1 MLFSPRLS
9 IAFCLNFIEKEMCF
23 CSLSA
28 VPFFPFPGFC
38 HIYLNEKEFP
48 RGYQFDTDEMNFT
61 TSGLCFAGLI
71 SMIDPPR
78 ATVPDAVMKCRTAG
92 IRVCSH
98 CPHSLNIEKYACI
111 FFSNR
116 EFCKRL
122 HFHFV
127 NSCIFLSCNGFFC
140 LWISGYNGDWG
151 PSHHSKGNSS

>member
-1 MLFSPRLS
+1 M
-9 IAFCLNFIEKEMCF
+9 
-23 CSLSA
+23 
-28 VPFFPFPGFC
+28 
-38 HIYLNEKEFP
+38 NEKEFP

-61 TSGLCFAGLI
+61 TSELCFAGLI

-116 EFCKRL
+116 EVCKRL

-127 NSCIFLSCNGFFC
+127 SLCIFLSCNCCVFGFQV
-140 LWISGYNGDWG
+140 IMVTGDHPITAKAIAANVG
-151 PSHHSKGNSS
+151 IITEGSETVEDIAQRKRIPVEQVNKRYIKQ